1 MSDTTKFVITKGIA
15 NEYYITIKQDD
26 STLPMVIEP
35 ADTFEVKIFKLK
47 DSALVATIGMIA
59 GTDGQVSVYDDANG
73 KLKIVLSDAL
83 VTALVME
90 RGDRADYYYSKP
102 IYRLVIDASTVN
114 NGDFIA
120 TIDKVYVRKWMYL

>member
-35 ADTFEVKIFKLK
+35 TDTFKVKIFKLE
-47 DSALVATIGMIA
+47 DSALIATIGMIA
-59 GTDGQVSVYDDANG
+59 GTDGQISVYDAANG

-102 IYRLVIDASTVN
+102 IYRLVIDGSTVN

-120 TIDKVYVRKWMYL
+120 TIDKVYVR

>member
-26 STLPMVIEP
+26 STLPMVIKP
-35 ADTFEVKIFKLK
+35 TDTFEVKIFKLN
-47 DSALVATIGMIA
+47 DSALVATIGMTA
-59 GTDGQVSVYDDANG
+59 GADGQISVYDDANG
-73 KLKIVLSDAL
+73 KLKVVLSDAL

-120 TIDKVYVRKWMYL
+120 TIDKVYVR

>member
-26 STLPMVIEP
+26 STLPMVIKP
-35 ADTFEVKIFKLK
+35 TDTFEVKIFKLN
-47 DSALVATIGMIA
+47 DSALVATIGMTA
-59 GTDGQVSVYDDANG
+59 GADGQISVYDAANG

-102 IYRLVIDASTVN
+102 MYRLVIDASTVN

-120 TIDKVYVRKWMYL
+120 TIDKVYVR

>member
-26 STLPMVIEP
+26 STLPMVIKP
-35 ADTFEVKIFKLK
+35 TDTFAVKIFKLE
-47 DSALVATIGMIA
+47 DSALIATIGMIA
-59 GTDGQVSVYDDANG
+59 GTDGQISVYDAANG
-73 KLKIVLSDAL
+73 KLKIVLSDVL
-83 VTALVME
+83 VTALVMK

-102 IYRLVIDASTVN
+102 IYRLVIDASTAN

-120 TIDKVYVRKWMYL
+120 TIDKVYVR

>member
-35 ADTFEVKIFKLK
+35 TDTFEVKIFKLN
-47 DSALVATIGMIA
+47 DSALVATIGMTA
-59 GTDGQVSVYDDANG
+59 GADGQISVYDSANG
-73 KLKIVLSDAL
+73 KLKIVLSDVL

-120 TIDKVYVRKWMYL
+120 TIDKVYVR

>member
-1 MSDTTKFVITKGIA
+1 MSDTAKFVITKGIA

-26 STLPMVIEP
+26 STLPMVIKP
-35 ADTFEVKIFKLK
+35 TDTFEVKIFKLE
-47 DSALVATIGMIA
+47 DSALVATIGMVA
-59 GTDGQVSVYDDANG
+59 GTDGQISVYDAANG

-120 TIDKVYVRKWMYL
+120 TIDKVYVR

>member
-1 MSDTTKFVITKGIA
+1 MSDITKFVITKGIA

-35 ADTFEVKIFKLK
+35 TDTFEVKVFKLS
-47 DSALVATIGMIA
+47 DSALVATVGMTA
-59 GTDGQVSVYDDANG
+59 GANGQVSVYDAANG

-83 VTALVME
+83 VTSLVME

-102 IYRLVIDASTVN
+102 IYRLVIDASTTN

-120 TIDKVYVRKWMYL
+120 TIDKVYVR

>member
-26 STLPMVIEP
+26 STLPMVIKP
-35 ADTFEVKIFKLK
+35 TDTFEVKIFKLN
-47 DSALVATIGMIA
+47 DSALVATIGMTA
-59 GTDGQVSVYDDANG
+59 GADGQISVYDDANG

-120 TIDKVYVRKWMYL
+120 TIDKVYVR

>member
-35 ADTFEVKIFKLK
+35 TDTFEVKIFKLK
-47 DSALVATIGMIA
+47 DSALVATVGMIA
-59 GTDGQVSVYDDANG
+59 GTDGQISVYDAANG

-120 TIDKVYVRKWMYL
+120 TIDKVYVR

>member
-26 STLPMVIEP
+26 STLPMVIKP
-35 ADTFEVKIFKLK
+35 TDTFEVKIFKLK

-59 GTDGQVSVYDDANG
+59 GTDGQISVYDAANG

-120 TIDKVYVRKWMYL
+120 TIDKVYVR

>member
-35 ADTFEVKIFKLK
+35 TDTFEVKIFKLEN
-47 DSALVATIGMIA
+47 SALIATIGMIA
-59 GTDGQVSVYDDANG
+59 GTDGQISVYDAANG

-120 TIDKVYVRKWMYL
+120 TIDKVYVR

>member
-15 NEYYITIKQDD
+15 NEYYITIKQDN
-26 STLPMVIEP
+26 STLPMVIKP
-35 ADTFEVKIFKLK
+35 TDTFEVKIFKLK

-59 GTDGQVSVYDDANG
+59 GTDGQVSVYDSANG

-120 TIDKVYVRKWMYL
+120 TIDKVYVR

>member
-35 ADTFEVKIFKLK
+35 TDTFEVKIFKLE
-47 DSALVATIGMIA
+47 DSTLVATVGMVA
-59 GTDGQVSVYDDANG
+59 GTDGQISVYDAANG
-73 KLKIVLSDAL
+73 KLKIVLSDVL

-120 TIDKVYVRKWMYL
+120 TIDKVYVR

>member
-35 ADTFEVKIFKLK
+35 TDTFEVKIFKLK

-73 KLKIVLSDAL
+73 KLKIVLSDTL

-120 TIDKVYVRKWMYL
+120 TIDKVYVR

>member
-35 ADTFEVKIFKLK
+35 TDTFEVKLFKLS
-47 DSALVATIGMIA
+47 DSSLVATIGMTA
-59 GTDGQVSVYDDANG
+59 GADGQISVYDANNG

-83 VTALVME
+83 VTSLIME

-102 IYRLVIDASTVN
+102 IYRLIIDASTRN

-120 TIDKVYVRKWMYL
+120 TVDKVYVR

>member
-15 NEYYITIKQDD
+15 NEYYITIKQDG

-35 ADTFEVKIFKLK
+35 TDTFEVKIFKLK
-47 DSALVATIGMIA
+47 DSALVATIGMTA
-59 GTDGQVSVYDDANG
+59 GTDGQISVYDSANG

-120 TIDKVYVRKWMYL
+120 TIDKVYVR

>member
-35 ADTFEVKIFKLK
+35 TDTFEVKIFKLK

-120 TIDKVYVRKWMYL
+120 TIDKVYVR

>member
-35 ADTFEVKIFKLK
+35 TDTFEVKIFKLK
-47 DSALVATIGMIA
+47 DSALVATIGMTA
-59 GTDGQVSVYDDANG
+59 GTDGQISVYDSANG

-83 VTALVME
+83 VTALAME

-120 TIDKVYVRKWMYL
+120 TIDKVYVR

>member
-35 ADTFEVKIFKLK
+35 TDTFEVKIFKLK

-59 GTDGQVSVYDDANG
+59 GTDGQISVYDDANG

-120 TIDKVYVRKWMYL
+120 TIDKVYVR

>member
-26 STLPMVIEP
+26 STLPMVIKP
-35 ADTFEVKIFKLK
+35 TDTFEVKLFKLS
-47 DSALVATIGMIA
+47 DSSLVATIGMTA
-59 GTDGQVSVYDDANG
+59 GVNGQISVYDANNG

-83 VTALVME
+83 VTSLTME

-102 IYRLVIDASTVN
+102 IYRLVIAAATAN
-114 NGDFIA
+114 NGDFRA
-120 TIDKVYVRKWMYL
+120 TIDKVYVR

>member
-1 MSDTTKFVITKGIA
+1 MSDTTKFVVTKGIA

-35 ADTFEVKIFKLK
+35 TDTFEVKIFKLK

-59 GTDGQVSVYDDANG
+59 GADGQISVYDANNG
-73 KLKIVLSDAL
+73 KLKIVLSDTL

-102 IYRLVIDASTVN
+102 MYRLIIDASTVN
-114 NGDFIA
+114 NGEFIA
-120 TIDKVYVRKWMYL
+120 TVDKVYVR

>member
-35 ADTFEVKIFKLK
+35 TDTFEVKIFKLK
-47 DSALVATIGMIA
+47 DSALIATIGMTA
-59 GTDGQVSVYDDANG
+59 GADGQISVYDSANG
-73 KLKIVLSDAL
+73 KLKIVLSNAL

-120 TIDKVYVRKWMYL
+120 TIDKVYVR

>member
-35 ADTFEVKIFKLK
+35 TDTFEVKIFKLK

-83 VTALVME
+83 VAALVME

-120 TIDKVYVRKWMYL
+120 TIDKVYVR

>member
-1 MSDTTKFVITKGIA
+1 MSGTTKFVITKGIA

-26 STLPMVIEP
+26 STLPMVIKP
-35 ADTFEVKIFKLK
+35 TDTFEVKIFKLK

-59 GTDGQVSVYDDANG
+59 GTDGQISVYDSANG

-120 TIDKVYVRKWMYL
+120 TIDKVYVR

>member
-35 ADTFEVKIFKLK
+35 TDTFEVKIFKLG
-47 DSALVATIGMIA
+47 DSALVATVGMIA
-59 GTDGQVSVYDDANG
+59 GTDGQISVYDGANG
-73 KLKIVLSDAL
+73 KLKIVLSDVL
-83 VTALVME
+83 VTELVME

-102 IYRLVIDASTVN
+102 MYRLVIDASTVN

-120 TIDKVYVRKWMYL
+120 TIDKVYVR

>member
-35 ADTFEVKIFKLK
+35 TDTFEVKIFKLK
-47 DSALVATIGMIA
+47 DSALVAIIGMTA
-59 GTDGQVSVYDDANG
+59 GTDGQISVYDSANG
-73 KLKIVLSDAL
+73 KLKVVLSDAL

-120 TIDKVYVRKWMYL
+120 TIDKVYVR

>member
-35 ADTFEVKIFKLK
+35 TDTFEVKIFKLE
-47 DSALVATIGMIA
+47 DSTLVATIGMIA
-59 GTDGQVSVYDDANG
+59 GTDGQISVYDDANG

-83 VTALVME
+83 VTALAME

-120 TIDKVYVRKWMYL
+120 TIDKVYVR

>member
-26 STLPMVIEP
+26 STLPMVIKP
-35 ADTFEVKIFKLK
+35 TDTFEVKIFKLK
-47 DSALVATIGMIA
+47 DSALVATIGMTA
-59 GTDGQVSVYDDANG
+59 GTDGQISVYDSANG

-120 TIDKVYVRKWMYL
+120 TIDKVYVR

>member
-1 MSDTTKFVITKGIA
+1 MSDTAKFVITKGIA

-35 ADTFEVKIFKLK
+35 TDTFEVKIFKLN
-47 DSALVATIGMIA
+47 DSALVATVGMIA
-59 GTDGQVSVYDDANG
+59 GTDGQVSVYDDVNG

-120 TIDKVYVRKWMYL
+120 TIDKVYVR

>member
-35 ADTFEVKIFKLK
+35 TDTFEVKIFKLE
-47 DSALVATIGMIA
+47 DSTLVATVGMIA

-120 TIDKVYVRKWMYL
+120 TIDKVYVR

>member
-26 STLPMVIEP
+26 STLPMVIKP
-35 ADTFEVKIFKLK
+35 TDTFEVKIFKLE
-47 DSALVATIGMIA
+47 DSALVATIGMTA
-59 GTDGQVSVYDDANG
+59 GTDGQISVYDSANG

-120 TIDKVYVRKWMYL
+120 TIDKVYVR

>member
-35 ADTFEVKIFKLK
+35 TDTFEVKIFKLK

-59 GTDGQVSVYDDANG
+59 GTDGQVSVYDAANG

-102 IYRLVIDASTVN
+102 VYRLVIDASTVN

-120 TIDKVYVRKWMYL
+120 TIDKVYVR

>member
-26 STLPMVIEP
+26 STLPMVIKP
-35 ADTFEVKIFKLK
+35 TDTFEVKIFKLK
-47 DSALVATIGMIA
+47 DSALVATVGMIA
-59 GTDGQVSVYDDANG
+59 GTDGQVSVYDNVNG

-120 TIDKVYVRKWMYL
+120 TIDKVYVR

>member
-1 MSDTTKFVITKGIA
+1 MSDTTKFVVTKGIA

-26 STLPMVIEP
+26 STLPMVIKP
-35 ADTFEVKIFKLK
+35 TDTFEVKIFKLK

-59 GTDGQVSVYDDANG
+59 GTDGQISVYDAANG

-120 TIDKVYVRKWMYL
+120 TIDKVYVR